1 LHCEEKTLKDR
12 QSFLERKRMTCTER
26 APSESHDLEKIFD
39 PKSVAIVG
47 VSSNGMGFGAA
58 ILGSLMAIGFEGKI
72 YPVNPKGGKFLGL
85 KIYREVS
92 EIPDEIDFAIISVPA
107 KNVPAA
113 LDACRKKGAV
123 GAEIF
128 SAGFRETAT
137 PEGIALEEEILEE
150 ARKGIRIIGPNCF
163 GIYCPKSGL
172 TLLPGPDL
180 SRESGEVAFLSQ
192 SGGMAVDFG
201 QMGKWMGIRFSKVV
215 SFGNGVDL
223 RERELLDYLGDDPET
238 GVITMYVEGVEKGN
252 NFFSVLRGVAEK
264 KPVIVYKGGLSDAG
278 SRAVESHTASMGGS
292 KKIWKSALSQ
302 CNAVQVHSL
311 EEMAEA
317 SLGFSLLPPRSY
329 EGISVV
335 GGGGALGV
343 AACDAAETY
352 GLKLPVLKEE
362 ISDRIISI
370 LPKPGSSAFNPV
382 DVANPLVPPQ
392 ILKDT
397 LLFTAEDDNIDLQI
411 LIQLLYHYESLAMA
425 LGADSVRDV
434 TPYRELAD
442 SVEEV
447 VEQTGKPVII
457 VLPNNKREL
466 QSMDV
471 EEMMRVTRDIFL
483 KKKIPVFDDL
493 FDALRAIH
501 HVSKYY
507 AIKQRRWKEL

>member
-1 LHCEEKTLKDR
+1 
-12 QSFLERKRMTCTER
+12 MTCTER
-26 APSESHDLEKIFD
+26 APAEFNDLEKIFN
-39 PKSVAIVG
+39 PKRVAIVG
-47 VSSNGMGFGAA
+47 VSSNGMGFGAG
-58 ILGSLMAIGFEGKI
+58 ILGSLMVIGFEGKM
-72 YPVNPKGGKFLGL
+72 YPVNPKGGEFLGL
-85 KIYREVS
+85 RIYKKVS

-107 KNVPAA
+107 SNVPAA
-113 LDACRKKGAV
+113 LDACRKKGAA
-123 GAEIF
+123 GAEIL

-150 ARKGIRIIGPNCF
+150 ARKGIRVIGPNCF

-192 SGGMAVDFG
+192 SGGMAIDFG
-201 QMGKWMGIRFSKVV
+201 QIGTWMGVRFSKVV

-223 RERELLDYLGDDPET
+223 RECELLDYFGDDPET
-238 GVITMYVEGVEKGN
+238 GVIAMYMEGVEKGS
-252 NFFSVLRGVAEK
+252 NFFGILREVAER

-278 SRAVESHTASMGGS
+278 SKAVESHTASMGGS
-292 KKIWKSALSQ
+292 ERIWGSALRQ
-302 CNAVQVHSL
+302 CNAVQVHGL

-317 SLGFSLLPPRSY
+317 SLTFSLLPPRSY

-352 GLKLPVLKEE
+352 GLKLPILDKK
-362 ISDRIISI
+362 ISNRIMSI

-397 LLFTAEDDNIDLQI
+397 LLLAAEDDKIDLQI
-411 LIQLLYHYESLAMA
+411 LIQLLYHYKSLAMA
-425 LGADSVRDV
+425 LGAGSVRDI

-447 VEQTGKPVII
+447 VDKTEKPVII

-466 QSMDV
+466 QSMDL
-471 EEMMRVTRDIFL
+471 EEMIRDARDIFL

>member
-1 LHCEEKTLKDR
+1 V
-12 QSFLERKRMTCTER
+12 ERNCMTCTER
-26 APSESHDLEKIFD
+26 APAEFNDLEKIFN
-39 PKSVAIVG
+39 PKRVAIVG
-47 VSSNGMGFGAA
+47 VSSNGMGFGAG
-58 ILGSLMAIGFEGKI
+58 ILGSLMVIGFEGKM
-72 YPVNPKGGKFLGL
+72 YPVNPKGGEFLGL
-85 KIYREVS
+85 RIYKKVS

-107 KNVPAA
+107 SNVPAA
-113 LDACRKKGAV
+113 LDACRKKGAA
-123 GAEIF
+123 GAEIL

-150 ARKGIRIIGPNCF
+150 ARKGIRVIGPNCF

-192 SGGMAVDFG
+192 SGGMAIDFG
-201 QMGKWMGIRFSKVV
+201 QIGTWMGVRFSKVV

-223 RERELLDYLGDDPET
+223 RECELLDYFGDDPET
-238 GVITMYVEGVEKGN
+238 GVIAMYMEGVEKGS
-252 NFFSVLRGVAEK
+252 NFFGILREVAER

-278 SRAVESHTASMGGS
+278 SKAVESHTASMGGS
-292 KKIWKSALSQ
+292 ERIWGSALRQ
-302 CNAVQVHSL
+302 CNAVQVHGL

-317 SLGFSLLPPRSY
+317 SLTFSLLPPRSY

-352 GLKLPVLKEE
+352 GLKLPILDKK
-362 ISDRIISI
+362 ISDRIMSI

-397 LLFTAEDDNIDLQI
+397 LLLAAEDDKIDLQI
-411 LIQLLYHYESLAMA
+411 LIQLLYHYKSLAMA
-425 LGADSVRDV
+425 LGAGSVRDI

-447 VEQTGKPVII
+447 VDKTEKPVII

-466 QSMDV
+466 QSMDL
-471 EEMMRVTRDIFL
+471 EEMIRDARDIFL

>member
-1 LHCEEKTLKDR
+1 
-12 QSFLERKRMTCTER
+12 MTCVER
-26 APSESHDLEKIFD
+26 APAESYDLEKIFN
-39 PKSVAIVG
+39 PKRVAIVG
-47 VSSNGMGFGAA
+47 VSSNGMGFGSA
-58 ILGSLMAIGFEGKI
+58 ILSALIAIGFEGKM
-72 YPVNPKGGKFLGL
+72 YPVNPKGGEFLGL
-85 KIYREVS
+85 KIYKEVS

-107 KNVPAA
+107 SNVPAA
-113 LDACRKKGAV
+113 LDACRKKGAA
-123 GAEIF
+123 GAEIL

-150 ARKGIRIIGPNCF
+150 ARKGIRVIGPNCF

-192 SGGMAVDFG
+192 SGGMAIDFG
-201 QMGKWMGIRFSKVV
+201 QIGTWMGVRFSKVV

-223 RERELLDYLGDDPET
+223 RECELLDYFGDDPET
-238 GVITMYVEGVEKGN
+238 GVIAMYMEGVEKGS
-252 NFFSVLRGVAEK
+252 NFFSILREVAEK

-278 SRAVESHTASMGGS
+278 SKAVKSHTASMGGS
-292 KKIWKSALSQ
+292 ERIWKAVLRQ
-302 CNAVQVHSL
+302 CNAVQVHGL

-317 SLGFSLLPPRSY
+317 SLTFSLVPPRSY

-343 AACDAAETY
+343 AACDVAETY
-352 GLKLPVLKEE
+352 GLKLPVLEE
-362 ISDRIISI
+362 KISDRIMSI

-382 DVANPLVPPQ
+382 DVANPLVSPQ

-397 LLFTAEDDNIDLQI
+397 LLFAAEDDKIDLQI
-411 LIQLLYHYESLAMA
+411 LIQLLYHYKSLAMA
-425 LGADSVRDV
+425 LGAASVKDV

-447 VEQTGKPVII
+447 VDKTGKPVII

-466 QSMDV
+466 QSMDL
-471 EEMMRVTRDIFL
+471 EEMIRDARDIFL

-493 FDALRAIH
+493 FDALRAVH

>member
-1 LHCEEKTLKDR
+1 V
-12 QSFLERKRMTCTER
+12 ERNCMTCTER
-26 APSESHDLEKIFD
+26 APAEFNDLEKIFN
-39 PKSVAIVG
+39 PKRVAIVG
-47 VSSNGMGFGAA
+47 VSSNGMGFGAG
-58 ILGSLMAIGFEGKI
+58 ILGSLMVIGFEGKM
-72 YPVNPKGGKFLGL
+72 YPVNPKGGEFLGL
-85 KIYREVS
+85 RIYKKVS

-107 KNVPAA
+107 SNVPAA
-113 LDACRKKGAV
+113 LDACRKKGAA
-123 GAEIF
+123 GAEIL

-150 ARKGIRIIGPNCF
+150 ARKGIRVIGPNCF

-192 SGGMAVDFG
+192 SGGMAIDFG
-201 QMGKWMGIRFSKVV
+201 QIGMWMGVRFSKVV

-223 RERELLDYLGDDPET
+223 RECELLDYFGDDPET
-238 GVITMYVEGVEKGN
+238 GVIAMYMEGVEKGS
-252 NFFSVLRGVAEK
+252 NFFGILREVAER

-278 SRAVESHTASMGGS
+278 SKAVESHTASMGGS
-292 KKIWKSALSQ
+292 ERIWGSALRQ
-302 CNAVQVHSL
+302 CNAVQVHGL

-317 SLGFSLLPPRSY
+317 SLTFSLLPPRSY

-352 GLKLPVLKEE
+352 GLKLPILDKK
-362 ISDRIISI
+362 ISDRIMSI

-397 LLFTAEDDNIDLQI
+397 LLLAAEDDKIDLQI
-411 LIQLLYHYESLAMA
+411 LIQLLYHYKSLAMA
-425 LGADSVRDV
+425 LGAGSVRDI

-447 VEQTGKPVII
+447 VDKTEKPVII

-466 QSMDV
+466 QSMDL
-471 EEMMRVTRDIFL
+471 EEMIRDARDIFL

>member
-1 LHCEEKTLKDR
+1 
-12 QSFLERKRMTCTER
+12 MTCVER
-26 APSESHDLEKIFD
+26 APADAHDLEKIFN
-39 PKSVAIVG
+39 PKRVAIVG
-47 VSSNGMGFGAA
+47 VSSNGMGFGAG
-58 ILGSLMAIGFEGKI
+58 ILSSLLAIGFEGKI
-72 YPVNPKGGKFLGL
+72 YPVNPKGGEFLGL
-85 KIYREVS
+85 RIYSEVS
-92 EIPDEIDFAIISVPA
+92 EIPGEIDFAIISIPA
-107 KNVPAA
+107 QNVPAA
-113 LDACRKKGAV
+113 LDACRKKGAA
-123 GAEIF
+123 GAEIL

-150 ARKGIRIIGPNCF
+150 ARKGIRVIGPNCF
-163 GIYCPKSGL
+163 GIYSPKSGL

-192 SGGMAVDFG
+192 SGGMAIDFG
-201 QMGKWMGIRFSKVV
+201 QMGKWMGVRFSKVV

-223 RERELLDYLGDDPET
+223 RESELLDFLGDDPET
-238 GVITMYVEGVEKGN
+238 GVITMYVEGVEKGSD
-252 NFFSVLRGVAEK
+252 FFGVLRKVAEE

-278 SRAVESHTASMGGS
+278 SKAVESHTASMGGS
-292 KKIWKSALSQ
+292 ERIWGSALRQ
-302 CNAVQVHSL
+302 CNAAQVHGL

-317 SLGFSLLPPRSY
+317 SLIFSLLPPRSY

-352 GLKLPVLKEE
+352 GLKLPILDKK
-362 ISDRIISI
+362 ISDRIMSI

-397 LLFTAEDDNIDLQI
+397 LLLAAEDDKIDLQI
-411 LIQLLYHYESLAMA
+411 LIQLLYHYKSLAMA
-425 LGADSVRDV
+425 LGVDSVRDV

-447 VEQTGKPVII
+447 VDKTGKPVII

-466 QSMDV
+466 QCMDL
-471 EEMMRVTRDIFL
+471 EEMIRDARDIFL

-507 AIKQRRWKEL
+507 AIKQRR

>member
-1 LHCEEKTLKDR
+1 
-12 QSFLERKRMTCTER
+12 MTCIER
-26 APSESHDLEKIFD
+26 APSESHDLERIFN

-58 ILGSLMAIGFEGKI
+58 ILSALMAIGFEGKI
-72 YPVNPKGGKFLGL
+72 YPVNPKGGEFLGL
-85 KIYREVS
+85 RIYRKVS
-92 EIPDEIDFAIISVPA
+92 EIPDGIDFAIISVPA
-107 KNVPAA
+107 KDVPAA
-113 LDACRKKGAV
+113 LDACRRKGAA
-123 GAEIF
+123 GAEIL
-128 SAGFRETAT
+128 SAGFSETAT
-137 PEGIALEEEILEE
+137 PEGIALEKEILEE
-150 ARKGIRIIGPNCF
+150 ARKGIRVIGPNCF
-163 GIYCPKSGL
+163 GIYSPRSGL

-192 SGGMAVDFG
+192 SGGMAIDFG
-201 QMGKWMGIRFSKVV
+201 QMGTWMGVRFSKVV

-223 RERELLDYLGDDPET
+223 RESELLDYLGNDPET
-238 GVITMYVEGVEKGN
+238 GVIAMYLEGVEKGS
-252 NFFSVLRGVAEK
+252 NFFSILRDVTER

-278 SRAVESHTASMGGS
+278 SKAVESHTASMGGS
-292 KKIWKSALSQ
+292 ERIWKAALTQ
-302 CNAVQVHSL
+302 CNAVQVHGL
-311 EEMAEA
+311 DEMAEA
-317 SLGFSLLPPRSY
+317 SLSFSLLPPRSY

-343 AACDAAETY
+343 AACDAAEEY
-352 GLKLPVLKEE
+352 GLKLPILEEE
-362 ISDRIISI
+362 IRDRIMSI

-397 LLFTAEDDNIDLQI
+397 LSFTAEDDNIDLQI
-411 LIQLLYHYESLAMA
+411 LIQLLYHYKSLAMA
-425 LGADSVRDV
+425 LGVDSVKDV

-447 VEQTGKPVII
+447 VEKTGKPVII
-457 VLPNNKREL
+457 ILPNNKREL
-466 QSMDV
+466 RSMDV
-471 EEMMRVTRDIFL
+471 EEMIREARDIFL